1 MTRRTRIS
9 ALAVALATATF
20 GCVAATPAQAVTCGI
35 AKYSSTAADYARTTD
50 ITGGCTSVSARHA
63 YDPVWSSS
71 NYWTKWYTGKN
82 VAQTPAT
89 AELYDAGHLYAS

>member
-1 MTRRTRIS
+1 MTRTRIS
-9 ALAVALATATF
+9 AFAVALSTVVA
-20 GCVAATPAQAVTCGI
+20 GGIAATPAQAVTCAI
-35 AKYSSTAADYARTTD
+35 ARYSSAAADYARTTD
-50 ITGGCTSVSARHA
+50 VTGGCASVSVRHA

-89 AELYDAGHLYAS
+89 AELYASGHSYIG